1 MKIRI
6 TSFFLATVIAL
17 SMTGCSLK
25 KDTTSNSQAIVTE
38 STMDGQ
44 LQNNLQTRMIE
55 FIENISTSGLDIDLT
70 NFFNKV
76 KTLSIYTDSSNK
88 EYYNSFYD
96 KELNQIFYNID
107 TPGALEHELVHVIFN
122 NGKELGNVFL
132 EEGFT
137 ELLASEVCDSENT
150 YRYNV
155 GITKILCTI
164 LGRDKMFKTMNEK
177 DLSIITNGLSDIVPE
192 VKDAEEYMSYSNY
205 EHSLLQ
211 KMHQAY
217 YEGKL
222 DEFKKTKEYTELVN
236 VRRDLT
242 GRIKIYVKNYYMN
255 LVRQEGIDAKEVLTE
270 MLSIL
275 DIVDIE
281 LFDPDIEIERAND
294 FFLRDEVTYLMNT
307 YSLSDEDYDKC
318 YQTAKTREFLFTDS
332 SAVLR
337 NSEIKK

>member
-17 SMTGCSLK
+17 SMSGCSLK
-25 KDTTSNSQAIVTE
+25 KDTAGSSQSIVTE
-38 STMDGQ
+38 TTMDGE
-44 LQNNLQTRMIE
+44 LQNDLQTRMIS
-55 FIENISTSGLDIDLT
+55 FIENISSSGLDIDLT

-88 EYYNSFYD
+88 EYYNSYYD

-107 TPGALEHELVHVIFN
+107 TPGALEHELVHVIYN
-122 NGKELGNVFL
+122 NDKELGNVFL

-137 ELLASEVCDSENT
+137 ELLASEVCDSDNT

-164 LGRDKMFKTMNEK
+164 LGRDKVFKTMNDK
-177 DLSIITNGLSDIVPE
+177 DLSIITNGLSDIVPA

-205 EHSLLQ
+205 EHSLVQ

-222 DEFKKTKEYTELVN
+222 DEFKKTKEYIELVN
-236 VRRDLT
+236 VRKDLT
-242 GRIKIYVKNYYMN
+242 SRIKIYVKNYYMK
-255 LVRQEGIDAKEVLTE
+255 LVRQEGIDAKQVLTE
-270 MLSIL
+270 MLAIL
-275 DIVDIE
+275 DIVDVE
-281 LFDPDIEIERAND
+281 LFDPDIEKERAND
-294 FFLRDEVTYLMNT
+294 FFLRDEVDYIMQTYG
-307 YSLSDEDYDKC
+307 LSDDDYDAC
-318 YQTAKTREFLFTDS
+318 YQASKVREFLFVDS
-332 SAVLR
+332 SAVSK
-337 NSEIKK
+337 NEEIKK